1 MTKQAEIE
9 ALEAFVLKLGADS
22 YCGPWLLGE
31 LPAIRAAIL
40 DDFGPAA
47 GGARN
52 LFEARRQAAAIVEDA
67 KRQAAAIVEDTTKRA
82 AAMDAASA
90 RGVDRARLIMRAC
103 DEAERG
109 IREAFNAQPVRI

>member
-67 KRQAAAIVEDTTKRA
+67 TKRA
-82 AAMDAASA
+82 AAADAASA
-90 RGVDRARLIMRAC
+90 RGVEWARMIRRAC

-109 IREAFNAQPVRI
+109 IREAFHAQPVRM